1 MVGHHG
7 LEQAYAQTMMDLGEL
22 EELEEL
28 LGVELAVASKRSVK
42 VAVTFLETNRLTK
55 MTLAAPVV
63 LP

>member
-1 MVGHHG
+1 MEGHHD
-7 LEQAYAQTMMDLGEL
+7 LAQECAQTMKDQVEL

-42 VAVTFLETNRLTK
+42 VAVTFPETNLTK
-55 MTLAAPVV
+55 MNLAAPVV